1 MSGLIIL
8 NVLLKT
14 HGILNDQEKTKYRK
28 MMQETSDVDG
38 VLKAWDYDL
47 TQNMNEPGFLSVEKG
62 LGLKRMAAHRKG
74 DGLCADDYLESKSNS
89 DDRFRVSGVK

>member
-1 MSGLIIL
+1 M
-8 NVLLKT
+8 
-14 HGILNDQEKTKYRK
+14 
-28 MMQETSDVDG
+28 DG

-47 TQNMNEPGFLSVEKG
+47 TQNMNEPGFLSVEKS

-89 DDRFRVSGVK
+89 DDRFRESGVK